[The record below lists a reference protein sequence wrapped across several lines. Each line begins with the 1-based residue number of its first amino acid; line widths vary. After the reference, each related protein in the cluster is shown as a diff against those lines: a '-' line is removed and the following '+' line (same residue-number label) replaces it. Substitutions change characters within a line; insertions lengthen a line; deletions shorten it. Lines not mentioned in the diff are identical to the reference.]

1 MLTSRGKPS
10 VASKHRLYFFSDVAL
25 IKRSKIGLQQII
37 DVILS

>member
-10 VASKHRLYFFSDVAL
+10 VASKHRLFFSDVAL